1 MKTLIYDLEIIRC
14 IPGKVRFSDFD
25 YCDGWRDF
33 ANMGI
38 SVAAYGWFDRED
50 PIVFDWADDV
60 ARSSFIQAIKAAD
73 IISGFNSSGFD
84 DHLLAA
90 NGVEVKTTYDIL
102 FECRLAAYGSFDY
115 RDQPE
120 GHSYALDP
128 ICRSNGL
135 VKTGSGSLAPQ
146 WWQLG
151 EKEKVRRYCQN
162 DVRIERE
169 VLRLALDGA
178 LVDPNSGQRLSVRPL
193 APYQY

>member
-14 IPGKVRFSDFD
+14 IPSKVRFSDFD
-25 YCDGWRDF
+25 YCEGWRDF
-33 ANMGI
+33 QNMGI
-38 SVAAYGWFDRED
+38 SVAAYGWLDDED
-50 PIVFDWADDV
+50 PTVFDWTDDV
-60 ARSSFIQAIKAAD
+60 ARSSFIEAINAAD
-73 IISGFNSSGFD
+73 IVSGFNSVNFD

-90 NGVEVKTTYDIL
+90 NGVEAKTTYDIL
-102 FECRLAAYGSFDY
+102 FESRLAAYGSFDY
-115 RDQPE
+115 QDQPE

-128 ICRSNGL
+128 ICRANGL
-135 VKTGSGSLAPQ
+135 TKTGSGTLAPQ

-178 LVDPNSGQRLSVRPL
+178 LVNPNSGQRLSVRPL